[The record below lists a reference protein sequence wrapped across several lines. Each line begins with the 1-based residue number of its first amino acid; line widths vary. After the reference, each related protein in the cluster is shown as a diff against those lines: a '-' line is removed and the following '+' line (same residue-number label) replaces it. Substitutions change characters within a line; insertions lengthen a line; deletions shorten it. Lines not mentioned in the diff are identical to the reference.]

1 MTGLETKREIWR
13 AFDGAWYR
21 FAYPV
26 VEQYLSAGL
35 FSTPEQV
42 YTEHGRA
49 LGHSPNPYFSEA
61 WYLARYEPVRNAVT
75 AGAFASGFDH
85 FCRHG
90 YTGHA
95 PHWLFDS
102 AFYSEQYKRTH
113 GSGLDPALDGDP
125 YDHFLRIG
133 QHQDLSGHYLFD
145 PAVYRVLAPDDVAR
159 RIARSGPF
167 TTFLLHVHAGGPE
180 PTVSN
185 LFDPAWYLARYN
197 HVSREIAD
205 GRWICALHHYLANPE
220 PSRFDP
226 SPRFSEQAYQDR
238 YPDVAAAV
246 AGGQFRNGF
255 AHFLRHGRSE
265 GRRFEPSLA
274 TNSRGTDAAHRAVVA
289 TRFPLQA
296 RLFDAV
302 TFLPGVRDAASRT
315 GYSFGVFDRNGQA
328 LQEFNHL
335 WFEMRLAV
343 APPVQDS
350 RRFVYGGVLMNHFGH
365 FIRDSLAAMW
375 FLRQH
380 PDIPVL
386 WHWID
391 LAVPHDVWPAWM
403 EQVWRITGL
412 DKHEH
417 HRIVAPI
424 AVGQVILPE
433 SGLLAPDLLYD
444 AQAEALAVLA
454 AGTPVPGLRVW
465 LSRAGLPSQFG
476 RMGGEDEVEA
486 LLAQRGW
493 QIVRPQDQPVA
504 DQIDLFAV
512 AEVVAGCMSSA
523 FHAALLS
530 KSPRARLILVVR
542 PGIDRNFYD
551 AAARARNLDQSY
563 VMPDLKPFS
572 RTDAWATYEL
582 ADPSKLA
589 GAVCALAS
597 AIA

>member
-1 MTGLETKREIWR
+1 
-13 AFDGAWYR
+13 
-21 FAYPV
+21 
-26 VEQYLSAGL
+26 VEEYLSAGSL
-35 FSTPEQV
+35 RRPEQV
-42 YTEHGRA
+42 YLGHGKA

-61 WYLARYEPVRNAVT
+61 WYLARYEPVRNAVA

-90 YTGHA
+90 FADHA
-95 PHWLFDS
+95 PHWLFDPVL
-102 AFYSEQYKRTH
+102 YSNQFKRTH
-113 GSGLDPALDGDP
+113 GRSLDPAVDGDS

-133 QHQDLSGHYLFD
+133 QHQDQSGHAMFD
-145 PAVYRVLAPDDVAR
+145 PAVYRLLAAYDVAR
-159 RIARSGPF
+159 HIARTGPF
-167 TTFLLHVHAGGPE
+167 TTFLLEVQAGGPE
-180 PTVSN
+180 PNASN
-185 LFDPAWYLARYN
+185 LFDPAWYLARYR
-197 HVSREIAD
+197 HVSRDVAD

-220 PSRFDP
+220 PSEFDP

-246 AGGQFRNGF
+246 AKGHFRNGF
-255 AHFLRHGRSE
+255 DHFLRHGRSE
-265 GRRFEPSLA
+265 GRRFEPSV
-274 TNSRGTDAAHRAVVA
+274 AADRRETTVAPSAVVA
-289 TRFPLQA
+289 TRFPLQS
-296 RLFDAV
+296 RSFDAV
-302 TFLPGVRDAASRT
+302 TLLPCVRDPASRT
-315 GYSFGVFDRNGQA
+315 GYSFGVFDRNGA
-328 LQEFNHL
+328 VLEEFNHL
-335 WFEMRLAV
+335 WFETRPV
-343 APPVQDS
+343 DAPPVQDS
-350 RRFVYGGVLMNHFGH
+350 RQFVYGGVLMNHFGH

-375 FLRQH
+375 FLQQH

-417 HRIVAPI
+417 HRIAAPI

-444 AQAEALAVLA
+444 VQAEALAVVP
-454 AGTPVPGLRVW
+454 AGTPLPGLRVW
-465 LSRAGLPSQFG
+465 LSRRGLPSQFG
-476 RMGGEDEVEA
+476 RMGGEDELEA

-493 QIVRPQDQPVA
+493 TIVRPQDQPVA

-512 AEVVAGCMSSA
+512 ADVVAGCMSSA

-563 VMPDLKPFS
+563 VMADLKPFS
-572 RTDAWATYEL
+572 RSDAWATYEL
-582 ADPSKLA
+582 ADPRKLA
-589 GAVCALAS
+589 DTVCALAG
-597 AIA
+597 AAM